1 MKGGSHP
8 LLIAVFCLA
17 GLQLCGF
24 LVQSKS
30 LTGLGR
36 ITAAS
41 PLPLVFTSHDGLET
55 FAQKYAVELYYGS
68 DSKPIRTEV
77 TPALYS
83 EVSGSYNRRNVYG
96 AIFSYGPILAQGP
109 GIDLVNAV
117 AQYGLC
123 GHGPLL
129 STFRLAYDPQ
139 RVVLESKSYDDSK
152 PLWRHEVQCE

>member
-1 MKGGSHP
+1 MKGGTHSF
-8 LLIAVFCLA
+8 LIVIFCIA

-55 FAQKYAVELYYGS
+55 FAQKYAVELYYS
-68 DSKPIRTEV
+68 STTKPIRTEV

-83 EVSGSYNRRNVYG
+83 KVSGSYNRRNVYG
-96 AIFSYGPILAQGP
+96 AIFSYGPILSQGA
-109 GIDLVNAV
+109 GVELVDTV
-117 AQYGLC
+117 TQYGLC
-123 GHGPLL
+123 GEGPLL
-129 STFRLAYDPQ
+129 STFQLAYHPK

-152 PLWRHEVQCE
+152 PLWRHEVECK